1 MPVALKDASAN
12 TDVHTFRRGSLGL
25 KKQFFSFLF
34 NLKKKLC
41 EQRFIFIRTPIS
53 FETDTFLYFF
63 VTRYFLIYP
72 SYKTSSKQNRGNG
85 TFFQSVI
92 KVRSSTID
100 SSETEE
106 SSRPF
111 NLVANERPNSVSIR
125 RCWTSSDRSM
135 TPVPR
140 ILLPR

>member
-1 MPVALKDASAN
+1 MPVTLKDASAN

-25 KKQFFSFLF
+25 KKQFFSFLL
-34 NLKKKLC
+34 LKKKLY

-92 KVRSSTID
+92 KVRPSTID

-111 NLVANERPNSVSIR
+111 NLVANERPNSASIR
-125 RCWTSSDRSM
+125 RC
-135 TPVPR
+135 
-140 ILLPR
+140 